1 MLSTTNTRT
10 DLLQLNR
17 NSASYPMSNNF
28 LTTFTKWAKIWMSS
42 STNIPCK
49 RKIAPNPQIRD
60 TDIRA
65 RINYYDQP
73 PPPPYQ
79 QQLQRDVPV
88 SQRTHLYRA
97 TCLKLRPNA
106 SPTRKLFRLGDIL
119 HVRRFWDTLE
129 KLVYQDLSSTPQYTP
144 PSQRLPFNPDKP
156 GSVFLPRKSKR
167 NLAAFR
173 HLSSP
178 KRKSFASTTI
188 VYNNSS
194 RNNIIKVLPVVVPQD
209 DDDDVPLGA
218 LDFSNSKS
226 SPYSRR

>member
-1 MLSTTNTRT
+1 MLSTTNSRT

-17 NSASYPMSNNF
+17 KSASYPMSNNF
-28 LTTFTKWAKIWMSS
+28 LTTFTKWAKIWMSA
-42 STNIPCK
+42 STNSSIPCK
-49 RKIAPNPQIRD
+49 RKIAPNQQARD

-65 RINYYDQP
+65 RINYYDQS
-73 PPPPYQ
+73 
-79 QQLQRDVPV
+79 QLQPQQRDVPS

-119 HVRRFWDTLE
+119 HVRKFWDKLE
-129 KLVYQDLSSTPQYTP
+129 SLVYQDLSNTPQYLP

-156 GSVFLPRKSKR
+156 GSIFLPRKSKR

-218 LDFSNSKS
+218 LDFSNSKA
-226 SPYSRR
+226 SPYRR